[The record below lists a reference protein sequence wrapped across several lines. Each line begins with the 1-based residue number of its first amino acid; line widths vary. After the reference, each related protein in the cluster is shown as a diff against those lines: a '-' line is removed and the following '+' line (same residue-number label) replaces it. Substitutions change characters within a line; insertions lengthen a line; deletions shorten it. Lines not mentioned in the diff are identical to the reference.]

1 MTAFQPIAR
10 VTFTPSLN
18 ALEVVKNGNADTLN
32 AAGKP
37 AMALASIAI
46 TDNVIGVML
55 ELAAAAIAA
64 VAGDLEPARAA
75 MRDLRLDELEIR

>member
-10 VTFTPSLN
+10 VTFTQSLN

-46 TDNVIGVML
+46 TENAIGVML
-55 ELAAAAIAA
+55 ELAAAVCAA
-64 VAGDLEPARAA
+64 DAGDLEPTRAA
-75 MRDLRLDELEIR
+75 MRDLRLDQLEIR

>member
-10 VTFTPSLN
+10 VTFTQSLN

-64 VAGDLEPARAA
+64 AAGDLEPARAA
-75 MRDLRLDELEIR
+75 MRDLRLDQLEIR